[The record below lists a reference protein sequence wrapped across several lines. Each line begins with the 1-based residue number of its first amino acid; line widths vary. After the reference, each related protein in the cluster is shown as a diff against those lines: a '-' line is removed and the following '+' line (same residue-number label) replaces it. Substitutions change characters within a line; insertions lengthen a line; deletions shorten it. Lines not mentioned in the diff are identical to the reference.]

1 MLEIFVGDCEEQS
14 MGVMSEKFN
23 KIFIDVVILV
33 ILVKNW
39 GIRPTILNKFPTKT
53 KFSLKTYYS

>member
-1 MLEIFVGDCEEQS
+1 
-14 MGVMSEKFN
+14 MGVICEKFN
-23 KIFIDVVILV
+23 KIFIDV
-33 ILVKNW
+33 VKNW